1 MATPGQ
7 TLENPMTGER
17 ITFCTTTQNS
27 DGRLWEA
34 ELFIPPYRGKL
45 TTAHYHPTF
54 TETFE
59 ILSGTAG
66 YSVDGREAEAKAGEI
81 IIVPA
86 GKAHIH
92 PWNNSDEALRVR
104 QRVQLDQPNFAT
116 LRKIEFFAEAIFGL
130 AQSGKVD
137 KEGMPHPLHFAQIAN
152 EMQPIGY
159 ITGMPI
165 PAQHL
170 LFGGLSALGRFL
182 GYRLDMTELTQPV

>member
-1 MATPGQ
+1 MAAPGQ
-7 TLENPMTGER
+7 TLENPITGER

-34 ELFIPPYRGKL
+34 ELFIPPHKGKL
-45 TTAHYHPTF
+45 ATAHFHPTF
-54 TETFE
+54 AETFE

-66 YSVDGREAEAKAGEI
+66 YSVDGREAEAKAGEV

-92 PWNNSDEALRVR
+92 PWSINDETLHVR
-104 QRVQLDQPNFAT
+104 QRIQLDKPDLET

-130 AQSGKVD
+130 AQDGQVD

-159 ITGMPI
+159 MSGMPI

-170 LFGGLSALGRFL
+170 LFGSLAALGRFL
-182 GYRLDMTELTQPV
+182 GYRLDVKAPVHAS